1 MAHYLIGAGAFGVL
15 LLLVTTIG
23 FADKPGERRYR
34 ALIDLTST
42 TEQQWASMLNSVEN
56 LQKALG
62 VEAVQIEVVVHGQ
75 ALGLLRADRRRPDK
89 AAQGDADAAPT
100 LEKRLEQ
107 LSNAGVVF
115 AACENTMQREGV
127 SKQDLL
133 PFARTVDSAVA
144 ELVRRQA
151 EGWAYVKP
159 G

>member
-1 MAHYLIGAGAFGVL
+1 MAHYLIVAGSFGVL
-15 LLLVTTIG
+15 LLLVTSIG

-62 VEAVQIEVVVHGQ
+62 AEAVQIEVVVHGK

-89 AAQGDADAAPT
+89 AVQGDADAAPA
-100 LEKRLEQ
+100 LQKRLEQ
-107 LSNAGVVF
+107 LSDAGVVF
-115 AACENTMQREGV
+115 AACENTMKREGV

-144 ELVRRQA
+144 ELVRRQS